1 MKKMKDILKIVD
13 FLEDSDLLIKDITQ
27 TIENKNKEQR
37 CIFLNLLLVTLDA
50 SLLGN
55 MLSNKGVVVTRQDIA
70 GVIRASTGVVIRAGN
85 RVLRAR
91 QCFFTASSFN

>member
-1 MKKMKDILKIVD
+1 MNDILKIVD
-13 FLEDSDLLIKDITQ
+13 FLEDSDLLIKDVTQ
-27 TIENKNKEQR
+27 TIENKSKEQR

-55 MLSNKGVVVTRQDIA
+55 MLSNKGVVVTRRDIA

-85 RVLRAR
+85 RVLRA
-91 QCFFTASSFN
+91 

>member
-13 FLEDSDLLIKDITQ
+13 FLEDSDLLIKDVTQ

-37 CIFLNLLLVTLDA
+37 CIFLNLLLVTLDT

-70 GVIRASTGVVIRAGN
+70 GVIRANTGVVIRAGN
-85 RVLRAR
+85 RALRAR

>member
-13 FLEDSDLLIKDITQ
+13 FLEDSDLLIKDVTQ

-55 MLSNKGVVVTRQDIA
+55 MLSNKGVVVTRRDIA

-85 RVLRAR
+85 RVLRA
-91 QCFFTASSFN
+91 